1 MGVLDTKIFLQVLD
15 NTYIYIYIYSAIVQ
29 IKSLD
34 SKDFSKFTRGSKV
47 DQVLYQAT
55 CSMVPKNVSLIFVV
69 PC

>member
-1 MGVLDTKIFLQVLD
+1 MGVLDTKYVYRYQI
-15 NTYIYIYIYSAIVQ
+15 IYIHICIYKAIVQ